1 MNNWK
6 LLIAVLVLIN
16 SFAALACKTENDT
29 KVNQLLDIVGSDA
42 FYYKKDT
49 ICARLKSHSSSLY
62 NKLSVEGVLALHSYT
77 TDGTYKLYDDYNRTL
92 RSRRAADKKK
102 YGPAI
107 DMINKAL
114 AKFPKYKGDV
124 VRYET
129 KKSVNSWYPGKIKT
143 FKGYTS
149 TSKKKGFKWKGNVKM
164 FIKSKTGK
172 YVGFVSAFPNEQ
184 EVLFSPATKFKVI
197 KKEKENNPST
207 KVEWHIYLEEV

>member
-6 LLIAVLVLIN
+6 LLIAILVLIN
-16 SFAALACKTENDT
+16 SMAALACKTENET
-29 KVNQLLDIVGSDA
+29 KVNTLLDIVGSDA

-49 ICARLKSHSSSLY
+49 ICSRLKSHSSSLF
-62 NKLSVEGVLALHSYT
+62 NKLSVEGVLAIHSYT

-92 RSRRAADKKK
+92 RSRRAADSKK

-107 DMINKAL
+107 EMINKAL
-114 AKFPKYKGDV
+114 DKFPAYKGDV

-129 KKSVNSWYPGKIKT
+129 KKSVNSWTPGKIKT
-143 FKGYTS
+143 FKSYTS

-172 YVGFVSAFPNEQ
+172 FVGFISAFPNEE
-184 EVLFSPATKFKVI
+184 EVLFGPGTKFKVL
-197 KKEKENNPST
+197 KKEKENDPYT
-207 KVEWHIYLEEV
+207 KVEWHIFLEEV